1 MINCI
6 KEKITYDNKEYKLML
21 VTKDFIYYGI
31 TEESDENRNV
41 VMIRKNNNEVVSD
54 NYFAYNELFSYLE
67 EIQEGKYKKSIDYFY
82 LSEECK
88 EYISNIKD

>member
-31 TEESDENRNV
+31 TEESDENNNV
-41 VMIRKNNNEVVSD
+41 LMIRKNNNEVVSD

-67 EIQEGKYKKSIDYFY
+67 DIQEGKYKEGIDYFY

-88 EYISNIKD
+88 EYISSIED